1 MLNGVG
7 WNKRE
12 SNSKLLR
19 ENMMRRWETG
29 SNYWTNTSKI
39 VKPSST
45 LDWKIT
51 LALEQ
56 GSPPE
61 QQGSINLSLEEK
73 LWVSSL
79 THQSTRPYLLRK
91 RLGLEE
97 AAQRSEA
104 TSSWVAAWVRK
115 AWTSDQQ
122 GALKGEQASM
132 MALQDQWRLCRGVQ
146 WWELRMTWL
155 TWEIL
160 GRAFSTNSRCLLH
173 IRLPSE

>member
-1 MLNGVG
+1 MPNGVG

-19 ENMMRRWETG
+19 EIMMRKWGAG
-29 SNYWTNTSKI
+29 SNYLTNTSKI

-45 LDWKIT
+45 LEWKTT

-56 GSPPE
+56 GYPPE
-61 QQGSINLSLEEK
+61 YHSSNNPSLDEK

-79 THQSTRPYLLRK
+79 THQSTRPCLLRK

-97 AAQRSEA
+97 AAQRSEV
-104 TSSWVAAWVRK
+104 TSSWVAPWVRK

-122 GALKGEQASM
+122 GALKGEQALM
-132 MALQDQWRLCRGVQ
+132 MGLQDQWRLCRGVQ

-160 GRAFSTNSRCLLH
+160 ERAFSTNSRCLLH